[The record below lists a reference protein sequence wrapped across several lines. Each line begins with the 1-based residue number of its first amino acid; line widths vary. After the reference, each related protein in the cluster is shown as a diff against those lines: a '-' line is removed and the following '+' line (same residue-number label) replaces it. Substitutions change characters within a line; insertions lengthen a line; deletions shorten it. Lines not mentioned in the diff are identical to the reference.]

1 MRHVWVLF
9 ITFISVLLLW
19 YFSYEHLPNEVAMH
33 YSNGVADQYGGK
45 FLMMMIFF
53 VLSFILLLITYLFL
67 LFDNKNTNKQKI
79 NTPIT
84 IFMIIFTFFIN
95 ISFLLNVKDE
105 SLKTEKFLFVLIG
118 LFFILIGNYAPRIKK
133 NFFIGIRTAA
143 TLNDDTTWKKTQRFG
158 GFIFILLGSL
168 IALTSLL
175 PIHLAVIFSVVL
187 LTVGLI
193 IIYFYVNRVQK
204 IIS

>member
-1 MRHVWVLF
+1 MIVFTLF
-9 ITFISVLLLW
+9 V
-19 YFSYEHLPNEVAMH
+19 
-33 YSNGVADQYGGK
+33 
-45 FLMMMIFF
+45 
-53 VLSFILLLITYLFL
+53 
-67 LFDNKNTNKQKI
+67 
-79 NTPIT
+79 
-84 IFMIIFTFFIN
+84 N

-105 SLKTEKFLFVLIG
+105 FLKTEKFLFVIIG
-118 LFFILIGNYAPRIKK
+118 LFFVLIGNYAPRIKK

-143 TLNDDTTWKKTQRFG
+143 TINDDTTWKKTQRFG

-193 IIYFYVNRVQK
+193 ITYFYANRVQK
-204 IIS
+204 SKS